1 MRDGKITV
9 TKINNIIIT
18 MARTAPLETT
28 IIVNQPTANRPIETL
43 SVVKQ
48 RQYGLLDQPTVLPI
62 DPQDPF
68 SF

>member
-1 MRDGKITV
+1 MRDGRITV
-9 TKINNIIIT
+9 TKINDIIIT
-18 MARTAPLETT
+18 MARTAPLEST
-28 IIVNQPTANRPIETL
+28 IIVKQNVSNKPIETL

-48 RQYGLLDQPTVLPI
+48 KQYGLLDQPTVLPI

>member
-18 MARTAPLETT
+18 MARTAPLESK
-28 IIVNQPTANRPIETL
+28 IIVKQTTPDKPIETL

-48 RQYGLLDQPTVLPI
+48 KQYGLLDQPTVLPI